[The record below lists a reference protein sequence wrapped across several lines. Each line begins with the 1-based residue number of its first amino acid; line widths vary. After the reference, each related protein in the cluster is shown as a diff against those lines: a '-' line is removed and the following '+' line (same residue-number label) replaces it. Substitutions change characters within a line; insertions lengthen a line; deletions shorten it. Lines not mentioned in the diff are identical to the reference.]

1 MTERGCEA
9 LFSSKGSKTL
19 PHGNAR
25 VARRCP
31 GNFETMKG
39 WMDAL
44 KIPSCI
50 VFDAESDGS
59 NLGDDSLHHLEDICK
74 NVKN

>member
-1 MTERGCEA
+1 MPEVGCEA

-19 PHGNAR
+19 PYGNAR
-25 VARRCP
+25 VARRYP

-44 KIPSCI
+44 KIASCI
-50 VFDAESDGS
+50 VIDAEFDGS
-59 NLGDDSLHHLEDICK
+59 NLGDDFLHHFDEICK
-74 NVKN
+74 NVEN